1 MIKTRIEIQRW
12 ISKLSLCNCL
22 PMTHTNFEIKT
33 CQQNSFDATEMIK
46 GNFIDDMNSKSP
58 QNETFDLSGGDG

>member
-33 CQQNSFDATEMIK
+33 CQQNSFDDTEMIK
-46 GNFIDDMNSKSP
+46 GNFIDD
-58 QNETFDLSGGDG
+58 T

>member
-1 MIKTRIEIQRW
+1 
-12 ISKLSLCNCL
+12 
-22 PMTHTNFEIKT
+22 MTHTNFEIKT